1 MITHPKF
8 ACIQVTDQDRSV
20 AFLTEKLGF
29 TVITDAPYDDAG
41 NRWIEIQPP
50 GSQTYLVVMQADDAA
65 GKAGSMGDVWFQTD
79 DLDATYKDLS
89 AKGVE
94 FTVAPQAAPWNP
106 DERWAQFADPDGILY
121 GLS

>member
-8 ACIQVTDQDRSV
+8 ACINVSDQERTL

-29 TVITDAPYDDAG
+29 TVSIDAPYGGDG
-41 NRWIEIQPP
+41 GRWIEVRPP
-50 GSQTYLVVMQADDAA
+50 GSATALVVMRADDLEP
-65 GKAGSMGDVWFQTD
+65 GSMGSVWFQTD
-79 DLDATYKDLS
+79 DLDATYEALS
-89 AKGVE
+89 ARGVE
-94 FTVAPQAAPWNP
+94 FTVAPQPAPWNP